1 MQKNRRMDSKT
12 HEIPFVEIERK
23 YVPICFGVTTE
34 FGILNLSFWVTTTA
48 GLQGAFR
55 NFKLLTC
62 VSLSTGLPL
71 IGILVPSKKKG
82 RMAVI
87 P

>member
-1 MQKNRRMDSKT
+1 MDSKT

-23 YVPICFGVTTE
+23 YVPIYFGLTTE
-34 FGILNLSFWVTTTA
+34 FGIPNLSFWVTTTA

-55 NFKLLTC
+55 NFKRVVPYPQAYPWLGSY
-62 VSLSTGLPL
+62 SLQ
-71 IGILVPSKKKG
+71 KKKG